1 MTATTN
7 KHSPKSPS
15 LQFLATNTTRPNS
28 KTNPTNPINPQI
40 HCLREKRERLA
51 AMSDGS
57 WVEREKEREFVRE
70 QNKANKIAF
79 ETVRLAV
86 MGASY

>member
-1 MTATTN
+1 
-7 KHSPKSPS
+7 
-15 LQFLATNTTRPNS
+15 
-28 KTNPTNPINPQI
+28 
-40 HCLREKRERLA
+40 
-51 AMSDGS
+51 MSDGS
-57 WVEREKEREFVRE
+57 WVEREREREFVRE